1 MSHDVVVIGSGLS
14 GLHTAGLL
22 EAQGLDVLVLE
33 AQTRI
38 GGRIHSMRQLGT
50 NAEAGGTYIGAG
62 YTRVIDTAARHGIKL
77 IDVTP
82 TLEFF
87 REQDLVLGEEIIR
100 RADWPDHPSNPFP
113 DDDKALLPW
122 TYHRVLTMRENPLGS
137 PEEWIDARHWSLDV
151 SMYEWM
157 RGLGLS
163 DDVIKMGYGINT
175 TFGEDAHDVSTLL
188 MLFRAAFS
196 KAQRA
201 LAPKNILGYT
211 AENGVERIPQAMA
224 DSLQGDI
231 RFSSAAAA
239 IESRADAVTVHLT
252 DGSQVAAKRC
262 VCSVPFGVLRRII
275 VDPPLQGLQA
285 EAVENLCSQAITQV
299 YLAPKTAFWERDG
312 YAASLFSDS
321 LPGMLAAIRSGADPT
336 EITHLTAWVIGA
348 NATALDALSEA
359 DAGQRVIR
367 AIEKIRPSARGQLEL
382 IGMHSWGGDPY
393 AAGAWAYF
401 RPGEVS
407 RLAPA
412 MGHCHARIH
421 FCGEHLALASRGME
435 GAMETAETAA
445 AEVLAAL

>member
-1 MSHDVVVIGSGLS
+1 MLHDVVIIGSGLS

-22 EAQGLDVLVLE
+22 EAQGLNVLVLE
-33 AQTRI
+33 AQTRV
-38 GGRIHSMRQLGT
+38 GGRIHSMRQLGA

-62 YTRVIDTAARHGIKL
+62 YTRLIDTAARHGIKL

-122 TYHRVLTMRENPLGS
+122 TYHRVLTMRENPLVS
-137 PEEWIDARHWSLDV
+137 PEDWLDPRHSALDV

-163 DDVIKMGYGINT
+163 DAVIKIGYGINT
-175 TFGEDAHDVSTLL
+175 TFGADAHDVSTLL

-201 LAPKNILGYT
+201 LAPKDILGYT
-211 AENGVERIPQAMA
+211 AEHGVERIPQAMA
-224 DSLQGDI
+224 GALKGDI
-231 RFSSAAAA
+231 RFSSAAAT
-239 IESRADAVTVHLT
+239 IDSRADAVTVQLT
-252 DGSQVAAKRC
+252 DGSHVAAKRC
-262 VCSVPFGVLRRII
+262 VCSVPFGVLRQIK
-275 VDPPLQGLQA
+275 VDPPLEGLQA
-285 EAVENLCSQAITQV
+285 QAVENLCSQAVTQV
-299 YLAPKTAFWERDG
+299 YLAPKTAFWEHDG
-312 YAASLFSDS
+312 YAASLYSDS
-321 LPGMLAAIRSGADPT
+321 LPGMLAAVRSGADPT

-348 NATALDALSEA
+348 NATELDALSQA

-401 RPGEVS
+401 RPGEV
-407 RLAPA
+407 RRFAPA
-412 MGHCHARIH
+412 MGHSHARIH

-435 GAMETAETAA
+435 GAMETAERAA